1 MVKRWHY
8 WCRYVERF
16 RHSAPLSREQ
26 RQKMAVADAAEFWW
40 LQDRDESSEPSDKQ
54 PAASEQKNVPVVSC
68 YFLLVNLQNKTYFS
82 SAALTELGK
91 VFFQ

>member
-1 MVKRWHY
+1 
-8 WCRYVERF
+8 
-16 RHSAPLSREQ
+16 
-26 RQKMAVADAAEFWW
+26 MAVADAAEFWW

-54 PAASEQKNVPVVSC
+54 PAASEQKNIPVVSC

-82 SAALTELGK
+82 SAVLTELGK